1 MRIAQVAPLIESVP
15 PRYYGGTERVVHY
28 LTEELVRLGHEVT
41 LYASGDSCTSAHLR
55 SVCECGLRLDP
66 NCADPLVH
74 QILLLDRLLQEA
86 DDFDLIHFH
95 DGFLHFPP
103 FRRHASP
110 SVTTLHGR
118 LDLPDTITL
127 FREFADVPV
136 VSISDA
142 QRLPVP
148 WANWQGTVYHG
159 LPGRQFT
166 FSPRGGDY
174 LAFLGRISPEKRP
187 DRAIR
192 IACEAGIDLKIAAK
206 VDALD
211 RDYYESKIK
220 PLLDTPWVEFIGEIS
235 EFEKSEFLGGAAAL
249 IFPIDWPEPFGLA
262 MIEAMACGTPVI
274 GYRTGS
280 VPEVVDDGVT
290 GFAVDG
296 FREAVAAVRRIGE
309 LSRHRVRQ
317 VFEERFSALRMAE
330 DYMKIYAKLAT
341 GASMPLRVA

>member
-15 PRYYGGTERVVHY
+15 PRYYGGTERVVYY

-66 NCADPLVH
+66 NCTEPLVH
-74 QILLLDRLLQEA
+74 QVILIDRLLQEA

-95 DGFLHFPP
+95 DGFLHFPS
-103 FRRHASP
+103 FRRHATP

-118 LDLPDTITL
+118 LDLPDTTTL
-127 FREFADVPV
+127 FREFAEVPL
-136 VSISDA
+136 VSISNA

-159 LPGRQFT
+159 LPGHQFT

-206 VDALD
+206 VDAVD
-211 RDYYESKIK
+211 REYYESRIR
-220 PLLDTPWVEFIGEIS
+220 PLLETPWVEFIGEIS

-274 GYRTGS
+274 GYRAGS

-296 FREAVAAVRRIGE
+296 FQEAVAAVRRIGE

-330 DYMKIYAKLAT
+330 DYMGIYAKLET